1 MQLIRK
7 TSKDFEETRPRQRGK
22 SASMPLRNE
31 REISSTWSPDTP
43 LSEGIVTFHFRW
55 STAFSSAVRLS
66 EKITIKKQ
74 THWGATLFALLNLL
88 ITGFRSEILT
98 ASESNFYHFP
108 AIPLWPQHMS
118 ELSSFTVPPVDSA
131 LPTCCTAASSVFRCY
146 DISHYFTVFIF
157 HFSFFA
163 DFCFRLTHLM
173 RHPFVGGMCAINSVE
188 KWKRKCSSGIA
199 DRRSVCSLVVS
210 GQLSGLVGW
219 QPHFRFHIH
228 MANLLGELQKKRP
241 NDYAGRWRN

>member
-1 MQLIRK
+1 VFALWLLTSGSVVCFLVSHKVPAVVQLIRK
-7 TSKDFEETRPRQRGK
+7 TSKDFEKTRPRQRGK

-66 EKITIKKQ
+66 EKITIKTQQ

-98 ASESNFYHFP
+98 ASESNFYYFP

-118 ELSSFTVPPVDSA
+118 ELSSSEQLYT
-131 LPTCCTAASSVFRCY
+131 
-146 DISHYFTVFIF
+146 
-157 HFSFFA
+157 FF
-163 DFCFRLTHLM
+163 
-173 RHPFVGGMCAINSVE
+173 N
-188 KWKRKCSSGIA
+188 CSKYY
-199 DRRSVCSLVVS
+199 RV
-210 GQLSGLVGW
+210 
-219 QPHFRFHIH
+219 
-228 MANLLGELQKKRP
+228 
-241 NDYAGRWRN
+241 